1 MEFTRRTAQMMHEDH
16 MATIKV
22 IEALDRMIGNAGAD
36 IADLSDAQARCAL
49 ESAVNAITH
58 EVGAHFKFEEDEL
71 FTRLTE
77 DGEDE
82 ICIHLQQD
90 HDVLLPLALDV
101 ARRAEKALA
110 GGFDADSWAGF
121 KSLAGG
127 LSEQLFAHIEKEENA
142 LLPLVDDLLDADTDM
157 ALSMGYGAAP
167 SHS

>member
-1 MEFTRRTAQMMHEDH
+1 MDFTRRTAQMMHEDH
-16 MATIKV
+16 MATILV
-22 IEALDRMIGNAGAD
+22 IEALDRMIGNAGAKLP
-36 IADLSDAQARCAL
+36 DLSDATARGAL
-49 ESAVNAITH
+49 QTAASAINH

-77 DGEDE
+77 NGDDE

-101 ARRAEKALA
+101 AARAEKALA
-110 GGFDADSWAGF
+110 DGFTADTWAAF

-157 ALSMGYGAAP
+157 TLSTGYAAA
-167 SHS
+167 H